1 MEQNNKFS
9 FLFKFSLLFALLNGT
24 LFAEANYQV
33 NKIVNLPDTI
43 WGMDFIDNQT
53 IIASLKSGK
62 FVLVDL
68 PSKTIEFLSGN
79 PKVFDDGQ
87 GGLMDVK
94 KPTRKNL
101 EKWFYATYSKD
112 TVSGATTTLARFR
125 LSNKEIIDWQDILI
139 SKSQTDTTRHFGSRI
154 AFSNEHI
161 FVSIGDRGLRE
172 NAQDLTN
179 HAGKILRLNFDGSIP
194 FDNPFVGNPKALPEI
209 WSYGHRNPQGLYWDS
224 ETGNLWSIEHG
235 PRGGDE
241 INLIQ
246 KGKNYGWPV
255 ISYGKEYWGPIAV
268 GEGTHKEGMEQP
280 VKYYVPSI
288 APSSIILY
296 RGNIYPELNEKL
308 ISGALKLQHLNI
320 IALDNNLSNPKE
332 NRILKNLYERIRSLA
347 VDNEGFIYFGTDQGN
362 LYYLTH

>member
-1 MEQNNKFS
+1 MERNNNLS
-9 FLFKFSLLFALLNGT
+9 FLFKFSLLFILLNGT

-43 WGMDFIDNQT
+43 WGMDFIDSQNM
-53 IIASLKSGK
+53 ILSLKSGK
-62 FVLVDL
+62 IAILNL
-68 PSKTIEFLSGN
+68 PSKKIEYL
-79 PKVFDDGQ
+79 DGVPSVNDSYQ
-87 GGLMDVK
+87 GGMMDIKVHK
-94 KPTRKNL
+94 KFKN
-101 EKWFYATYSKD
+101 EKTIYVTYSKD
-112 TVSGATTTLARFR
+112 LDDGIITALAKFKLQNRKITEWKDILDTVS
-125 LSNKEIIDWQDILI
+125 
-139 SKSQTDTTRHFGSRI
+139 KSTNDYHYGSRI
-154 AFSNEHI
+154 AFSDKHI
-161 FVSIGDRGLRE
+161 FLSIGDRGIRK

-224 ETGNLWSIEHG
+224 ETSNLWSIEHG

-280 VKYYVPSI
+280 IKYYVPSI

-296 RGNIYPELNEKL
+296 RGNIYPELNGKL
-308 ISGALKLQHLNI
+308 ISGALKLQHVNI
-320 IALDNNLSNPKE
+320 IALDNNLNNPKE
-332 NRILKNLYERIRSLA
+332 NRILQNLYERIRSLA

-362 LYYLTH
+362 LYYLTR